1 MASLFFY
8 LVHEQS
14 EHGQKYQ
21 LHWNTSANRKTEG
34 TWTWMGR
41 GGNSRPASP
50 KGLVLQARNQR
61 VLWERLCSA
70 SLVRRDKDQLQ
81 QGLQP
86 GMSLLA
92 SGLTL
97 LLDEVD

>member
-1 MASLFFY
+1 MD
-8 LVHEQS
+8 
-14 EHGQKYQ
+14 GQGWQ
-21 LHWNTSANRKTEG
+21 FQTG
-34 TWTWMGR
+34 F
-41 GGNSRPASP
+41 P

-61 VLWERLCSA
+61 VVWERLCSA